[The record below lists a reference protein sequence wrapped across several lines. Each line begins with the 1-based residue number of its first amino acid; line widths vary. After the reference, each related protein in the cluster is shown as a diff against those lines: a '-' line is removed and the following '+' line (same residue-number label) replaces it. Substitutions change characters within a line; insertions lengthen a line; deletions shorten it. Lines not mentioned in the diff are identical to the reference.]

1 MKKFA
6 LLILLL
12 STCIYSQIKGIV
24 LNESNKPIPYVNIW
38 VENENSGTTSEE
50 NGSFSINVVDQN
62 KVLIFSALGFET
74 KKVKVAGAEKVVLK
88 EIAFELNE
96 VVINKNKKEL
106 TRLIGDSKSTSAIH
120 ISGRAPWIYAKLF
133 KYEIDYIKTPFIKEV
148 IIYTY
153 SKIKNASFKLRIY
166 KVKEDGLPGED
177 FIREDIVVF
186 VKKGTKKNT
195 VELSKYN
202 LNIPKEGIFVAF
214 EWMLIENNKIEFIYK
229 NRELKKTYK
238 DFDYAPS
245 LVFNYK
251 DRDLTFTYS
260 NGRWNKRPKI
270 DFELNKSVRG
280 TVIEPAINMT
290 LTN

>member
-6 LLILLL
+6 LLLLLL

-120 ISGRAPWIYAKLF
+120 ISRRAPWIYAKLF

-153 SKIKNASFKLRIY
+153 SKIKKASFKLRIY
-166 KVKEDGLPGED
+166 KVKEDGFPGED

-280 TVIEPAINMT
+280 AVIEPAINMT
-290 LTN
+290 LIN